1 VTSCVVRGTWC
12 VGFAIAVVACERGGA
27 LQGGAPPS
35 IRYPDHVS
43 AGASL
48 PPATELTNPLPA
60 DSASVADGARI
71 FSTMNCDG
79 CHGGGALGWVGPSLV
94 DGRWRYGGTDGA
106 VYHSIFYGRPRGM
119 PAYGGVMSPGAIWK
133 VVAYIRAQP
142 LPAIVPTQRFEREPV
157 RQTPTRQ

>member
-1 VTSCVVRGTWC
+1 MKPCVVRRASC
-12 VGFAIAVVACERGGA
+12 VGLAIAVVACGRGDVVE
-27 LQGGAPPS
+27 GGAPPS
-35 IRYPDHVS
+35 IRYPNHVA
-43 AGASL
+43 AGESQ
-48 PPATELTNPLPA
+48 PPAADMTNPFA
-60 DSASVADGARI
+60 GDSTSVADGSKI

-106 VYHSIFYGRPRGM
+106 LFHSIFYGRPRGM

-142 LPAIVPTQRFEREPV
+142 VPAVVPTQRFEREVSP
-157 RQTPTRQ
+157 

>member
-1 VTSCVVRGTWC
+1 M
-12 VGFAIAVVACERGGA
+12 AVVACDQGDGM
-27 LQGGAPPS
+27 QGGAPPS

-48 PPATELTNPLPA
+48 PPANELTNPVA
-60 DSASVADGARI
+60 VDSASVAEGARI
-71 FSTMNCDG
+71 FTTMNCDG

-142 LPAIVPTQRFEREPV
+142 LPPIVPTQRFEREPV
-157 RQTPTRQ
+157 RQTPARQ